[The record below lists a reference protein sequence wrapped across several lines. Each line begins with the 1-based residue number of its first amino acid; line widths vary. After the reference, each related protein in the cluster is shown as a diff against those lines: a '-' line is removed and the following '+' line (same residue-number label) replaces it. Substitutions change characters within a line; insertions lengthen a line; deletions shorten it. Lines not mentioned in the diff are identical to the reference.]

1 MKGWRMFAVLSMSVL
16 SVKPG
21 ECGVG
26 ADMMLRWVRIIEGY
40 GNRDVRFVPVKS
52 ASGVG

>member
-1 MKGWRMFAVLSMSVL
+1 MK
-16 SVKPG
+16 PD

-26 ADMMLRWVRIIEGY
+26 ADMALHCTRIIEGY

-52 ASGVG
+52 ALGVGCAAIFNFEDTV

>member
-1 MKGWRMFAVLSMSVL
+1 MSA
-16 SVKPG
+16 
-21 ECGVG
+21 EVG

-52 ASGVG
+52 ASGAGCAAAFYFEHRV